1 MGFNLNTWKYKY
13 NAISIEQAEKSR
25 ALSQD
30 VTNTPA
36 QLCHQHGRNPRWLPV
51 SHCEYDIE
59 NKYVSQNYETCTSKL

>member
-36 QLCHQHGRNPRWLPV
+36 QLCH
-51 SHCEYDIE
+51 
-59 NKYVSQNYETCTSKL
+59 